1 MKLKKHVWT
10 KDDLLNWLFVCFIAV
25 KYSLNYLNYV
35 SSIMCLVLRIQI
47 FFQPLVITTYPL
59 KLSSA
64 CLDEFFYVL
73 IRCLIFDRASKPGSS
88 RILAD
93 YWACHVIYQLKISST
108 NLMLKWDEF
117 NSDGLSNVVASFF
130 HILQAKQLWKK
141 LGTKAGDHLW
151 QSIAIKFISL

>member
-1 MKLKKHVWT
+1 MDLSGAKKSLKIMEIEVKKKHVWT

-108 NLMLKWDEF
+108 NVMLRKP
-117 NSDGLSNVVASFF
+117 
-130 HILQAKQLWKK
+130 LQTK
-141 LGTKAGDHLW
+141 LEYICKVIGQMRICLR
-151 QSIAIKFISL
+151 L